1 VTTSS
6 VSTSTNTAG
15 ASVLTGAVSGLDTSA
30 LVAAEIAAE
39 SAPKDALQ
47 AQVTTDNTLLTA
59 IQTLNTSY
67 ASLATQATNDA
78 ATNAWNVYTTS
89 SSDPS
94 VTATTTTDAAPGN
107 ISFTVGSVAAAQV
120 DVTAPMEDSTTTPT
134 FTIVGSTGTQVEI
147 DPASGSVN
155 DIVTAIN
162 QSSAGVSAIAVAS
175 GKDATTGATLYRLQ
189 LTSTNTGA
197 SGAFSIYQGS
207 PSDVTAGTA
216 SNLLDASGA
225 ASIQSASDASVTL
238 WAGTAAAQTVT
249 SSTNTLSN
257 LLPGVSVTVSKAV
270 TSPVTLTI
278 SPDTTT
284 ITNAAS
290 ALVTAVQTIL
300 SSIATQSAITSSTD
314 SSGNITTSGG
324 PFTGDTLI
332 RNAGTALFNAVAQTS
347 TGVSPA
353 SIGIDINNDGT
364 ITFDSATFQAALASD
379 PTGTQALLQSISS
392 AVETQATAQ
401 SDPISGALTTRAA
414 SITSAITGLNS
425 QVSAWTTELAARQTA
440 LESAYASMESQLSA
454 LKTQQNWLTQQFP
467 ATVNS
472 SGATD

>member
-1 VTTSS
+1 MTTSS

-257 LLPGVSVTVSKAV
+257 LLPGVSVTVSKVV

>member
-1 VTTSS
+1 MTTSS

-324 PFTGDTLI
+324 PFTCDTLI

>member
-1 VTTSS
+1 MTTSS